1 MRDCFLL
8 HLWRWRRLWPTTTLI
23 RGRNGTGYSVVLSF
37 RSRGSRS
44 LRKRLPDYQLRR
56 LEQASAA
63 GVCQCFSVL
72 IQLLMSL
79 AFANSMLEWRVP
91 VPVEELL
98 SSRLR

>member
-8 HLWRWRRLWPTTTLI
+8 HLWRCRRLWLTTTLI
-23 RGRNGTGYSVVLSF
+23 RGRNGTGFSGVLSF
-37 RSRGSRS
+37 RSRGSGS
-44 LRKRLPDYQLRR
+44 SEKRLPDYKLRR
-56 LEQASAA
+56 QEQASAV
-63 GVCQCFSVL
+63 GGCQCFSVL